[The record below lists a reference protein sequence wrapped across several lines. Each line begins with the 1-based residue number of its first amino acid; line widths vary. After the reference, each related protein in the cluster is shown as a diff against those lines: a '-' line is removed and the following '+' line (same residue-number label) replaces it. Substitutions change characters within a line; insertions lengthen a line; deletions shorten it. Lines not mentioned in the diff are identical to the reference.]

1 MTHAD
6 AYALLTEYT
15 SGESLIKHALAVEA
29 AMRAYAEKLG
39 GDPGE
44 WATVGLIHDFDYERW
59 PSAADHPFRGAEILR
74 ERGWP
79 EHIVRA
85 VLSHAERSGVSRDTP
100 MENALFAVDE
110 LCGFVVACAL
120 VRPGRSII
128 GLEPS
133 SVRRKMK
140 DKAFAAKVNRDEIVQ
155 GAEALG
161 IPLNDHIANVIAA
174 LTGIA
179 GELGLAGE

>member
-1 MTHAD
+1 
-6 AYALLTEYT
+6 
-15 SGESLIKHALAVEA
+15 
-29 AMRAYAEKLG
+29 MRAYAGKLG
-39 GDPGE
+39 GDPEE
-44 WATVGLIHDFDYERW
+44 WATVGLIHDFDYEQW

-79 EHIVRA
+79 EHTVRA
-85 VLSHAERSGVSRDTP
+85 VLSHAERSGVSRDTS
-100 MENALFAVDE
+100 MEKALFAADE
-110 LCGFVVACAL
+110 LCGFVIACAL

-133 SVRRKMK
+133 SVRKKMK

-161 IPLNDHIANVIAA
+161 IPLNDHIANVITA

-179 GELGLAGE
+179 GELGLAGA